1 MTKQEQQQQGAKQR
15 NLIVGGHNIDQGRY
29 PYFVSID
36 KNNGVIV
43 NGALIAP
50 DIVLS
55 AGHIG
60 LNHMNNLT
68 IKVGPYAV
76 HETEDFAEE
85 IKDVEWLVPKS
96 WNETVPDF
104 FHNDYMILKLAETST
119 HKPVKINR
127 DPTIPF
133 RGERVVMTGLG
144 WLTESQMSPAS
155 IVQEVEL
162 VTVDNEE
169 CRSTTDPSRH
179 KSYEGVVD
187 ESMLC
192 TKAPPNTVRDGWY
205 VIMFFCLLFSDRN
218 KLCMCL

>member
-1 MTKQEQQQQGAKQR
+1 MEKVNQQER
-15 NLIVGGHNIDQGRY
+15 RSLIVGGHNIDQGRY

-60 LNHMNNLT
+60 LNHMDNLT

-85 IKDVEWLVPKS
+85 IKDTQWLVPES
-96 WNETVPDF
+96 WNESVPDF
-104 FHNDYMILKLAETST
+104 FHNDYMILKLAKKST
-119 HKPVKINR
+119 HKPVKLNR
-127 DPTIPF
+127 NPAVPS
-133 RGERVVMTGLG
+133 GGQRVTMTGLG
-144 WLTESQMSPAS
+144 WLFESTMSPAS

-162 VTVDNEE
+162 VAVDSEQ
-169 CRSTTDPSRH
+169 CRSAEDPSRNM
-179 KSYEGVVD
+179 SYAGLLD

-192 TKAPPNTVRDGWY
+192 TKAPPNTVRDGW
-205 VIMFFCLLFSDRN
+205 
-218 KLCMCL
+218 